1 LPEFTPAFF
10 PRPARYA
17 LAASLS
23 PQNIAAFLSEAG
35 MYSDPTQLRLKTV
48 KLSFNEL
55 EANLI
60 QAWVDYH
67 GGEKAPF
74 IRELVLEQAR
84 LDLGLDQAAVETPQ
98 LELLRAFSGTSR

>member
-1 LPEFTPAFF
+1 M
-10 PRPARYA
+10 YA
-17 LAASLS
+17 
-23 PQNIAAFLSEAG
+23 
-35 MYSDPTQLRLKTV
+35 DPTLIRDKTV

-84 LDLGLDQAAVETPQ
+84 LDLGLDQAVKETPQ
-98 LELLRAFSGTSR
+98 LELLRSQSGTFR

>member
-1 LPEFTPAFF
+1 M
-10 PRPARYA
+10 YA
-17 LAASLS
+17 
-23 PQNIAAFLSEAG
+23 
-35 MYSDPTQLRLKTV
+35 DPTQIRIKTV

-55 EANLI
+55 ENNLI

-84 LDLGLDQAAVETPQ
+84 LDLGLDVQAVEQPQ
-98 LELLRAFSGTSR
+98 LELLRVANGTIR